1 MGLTGRCKERER
13 KRTIR
18 SFVLRSYKSC
28 IWMVMLTTYL
38 VHPCLRSHEQY

>member
-18 SFVLRSYKSC
+18 SFILRFSISGH
-28 IWMVMLTTYL
+28 TNL
-38 VHPCLRSHEQY
+38 VYG